1 MGKIK
6 ELQEKVAKGLA
17 TDEEVKE
24 LNELKAEAV
33 EVSEK
38 SAEVDAEVD
47 KLADELVN
55 KVESKMGSK
64 LDDVLKAIKKGNKVK
79 EEAKS
84 VKYIVNKEL
93 GKVSVDELAEK
104 KISVPGRKEAGKKV
118 TEISMKSVEFVD
130 ALMTGNKEK
139 LQLLTEGTAAAGGYL
154 VPEEFANMIVEDI
167 RDQSVM
173 RQLAQSMTIST
184 DTLHLPS
191 LDSRPKAAW
200 RSEAAVKATSTATFS
215 ELVFTPYSQAV
226 IVGLSQELAA
236 DASLG
241 VSGSI
246 VNYVGGLMAQALR
259 ENEEKAF
266 WTGNGSGKPTGVNNY
281 SLAGR
286 DAGGTDSS
294 LADAIKKTYWDLPQG
309 YRNGAVWV
317 GHQQAWAR
325 VNSMKNSQNDYLL
338 TMVADGPTTRLG
350 GSPVYE
356 QNDLPTDIL
365 LFGNFSYYQ
374 IVDRQG
380 ITVDF
385 STEATV
391 AGSSAFEKNLVYVR
405 CESRVDGELT
415 LTNAVRKIS
424 GLN

>member
-64 LDDVLKAIKKGNKVK
+64 LDDVLKAIKKGNEVK

-184 DTLHLPS
+184 DTLHLQS

-259 ENEEKAF
+259 EIEAN
-266 WTGNGSGKPTGVNNY
+266 
-281 SLAGR
+281 
-286 DAGGTDSS
+286 SS
-294 LADAIKKTYWDLPQG
+294 VRAVEIADAKPVLTTL
-309 YRNGAVWV
+309 V
-317 GHQQAWAR
+317 
-325 VNSMKNSQNDYLL
+325 VN
-338 TMVADGPTTRLG
+338 VAPPL
-350 GSPVYE
+350 
-356 QNDLPTDIL
+356 
-365 LFGNFSYYQ
+365 
-374 IVDRQG
+374 
-380 ITVDF
+380 
-385 STEATV
+385 
-391 AGSSAFEKNLVYVR
+391 
-405 CESRVDGELT
+405 SR
-415 LTNAVRKIS
+415 
-424 GLN
+424 